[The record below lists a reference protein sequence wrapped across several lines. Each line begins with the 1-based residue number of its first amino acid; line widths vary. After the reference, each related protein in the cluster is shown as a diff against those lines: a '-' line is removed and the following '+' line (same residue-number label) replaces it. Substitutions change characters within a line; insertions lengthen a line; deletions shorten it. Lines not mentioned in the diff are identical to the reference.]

1 MKRFKKALGL
11 LVIVLPIVIALIWFV
26 YRPWAL
32 TWGATLDEVN
42 RSMPGDQ
49 ITGDCA
55 FRATRAVTIRA
66 SPEEIWPWI
75 VQMGYRKAG
84 FYSYDWLDNDG
95 IPSAERILSEYQTL
109 EVGDLTPLSAHS
121 RMEVKVLEPAVSLL
135 LVGKESSWT
144 WAWGLYEKD
153 SEYTRL
159 VARLHADPKGLVSRI
174 MVDLFEIVMMRK
186 CLLGIKRR
194 AEAVARSD

>member
-1 MKRFKKALGL
+1 MTRFKKALGL
-11 LVIVLPIVIALIWFV
+11 LVIVLPIIITLIWFV

-32 TWGATLDEVN
+32 NWGATLDEVN

-49 ITGDCA
+49 IASDSA
-55 FRATRAVTIRA
+55 FKATRAVTIRA

-95 IPSAERILSEYQTL
+95 IPSAERILQEYQTL
-109 EVGDLTPLSAHS
+109 EVGDIVPLSAQAS
-121 RMEVKVLEPAVSLL
+121 MVVKVLEPEASLL
-135 LVGKESSWT
+135 LVGVKSSWT
-144 WAWGLYEKD
+144 WSWGIYEED
-153 SEYTRL
+153 SGHTRL
-159 VARLHADPKGLVSRI
+159 VARLHADPKGIVTRI

-186 CLLGIKRR
+186 CLLGIKHR